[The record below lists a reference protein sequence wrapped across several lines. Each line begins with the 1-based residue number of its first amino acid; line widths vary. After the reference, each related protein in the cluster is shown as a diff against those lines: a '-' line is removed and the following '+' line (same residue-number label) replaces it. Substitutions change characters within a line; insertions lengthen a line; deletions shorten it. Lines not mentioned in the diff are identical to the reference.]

1 MLLFRCTASSP
12 DHVVSTRTL
21 ATDDVTI
28 IIEGTTWVAIA
39 RLTTVSLFRQPPVF
53 RQALVT
59 VTSGDVSLARALA
72 IIHITTLIVDC
83 SENVASA
90 ALTTGGVVLGEVPE
104 AVLADVAPATL
115 DVGLAMAAS
124 RHEAVFGARD
134 GITDAAVQRSV
145 GVAVARS
152 AHFGVLNVPEWVSVK
167 EGFALFAVGAHGVV
181 LAAVA
186 HSSADASGGLVQSRV
201 KVTTVGVVVTIAFFT
216 SVRLFSDG
224 RSPR

>member
-1 MLLFRCTASSP
+1 M
-12 DHVVSTRTL
+12 VSTRTL

-124 RHEAVFGARD
+124 RHEAVFVARD

-145 GVAVARS
+145 GVAVAR
-152 AHFGVLNVPEWVSVK
+152 
-167 EGFALFAVGAHGVV
+167 
-181 LAAVA
+181 
-186 HSSADASGGLVQSRV
+186 
-201 KVTTVGVVVTIAFFT
+201 
-216 SVRLFSDG
+216 
-224 RSPR
+224 